1 MRGKLWLLALVLALL
16 PGCGE
21 RAGLESAPAV
31 TPEAEPVATTEVTP
45 TPDRGDLTEEEVERI
60 NEAFHYHAEA
70 EDGDITTRPVNG
82 FFLSHYAD
90 VKEMDLGTFLLY
102 YPDDRGTLEPMS
114 DDEREA
120 MDSLPCFE
128 GMNLKNLMNIVPLHR
143 ISRASVDE
151 TLTRY
156 AGITT
161 EDLTNKDGA
170 FYMPDYEVYYTFT
183 SDYGPGTFVCEGGRV
198 EGDTAVL
205 WTAERWGEGWREELT
220 LKREGEGWYIRSFLR
235 VALDREK
242 SLDTFLLGL
251 TGEEIEEVSTDWG
264 FGNVPEKE
272 QLAESIREA
281 AQNRSEEW
289 EYERE
294 GTTWGMTVYL
304 KDGTHLGLG
313 TSVAENI
320 VKTDRKGQ
328 TEYFYAPE
336 LYWLLRT
343 EYDSEERENV
353 IDQEAYETY
362 QAAVDS
368 YLTQEAWD
376 PAVRVKLTDFYARQ
390 ERAEWDAQVWVI
402 GMELTTDPPE
412 LAVKLV
418 GNGYVDS
425 KLRMY
430 PITDCGSSNLLVTM
444 DGEVLGF
451 HGVYW
456 LMEEGGLE
464 QYDTVEELRAE
475 FGK

>member
-1 MRGKLWLLALVLALL
+1 ML
-16 PGCGE
+16 
-21 RAGLESAPAV
+21 
-31 TPEAEPVATTEVTP
+31 
-45 TPDRGDLTEEEVERI
+45 
-60 NEAFHYHAEA
+60 F
-70 EDGDITTRPVNG
+70 
-82 FFLSHYAD
+82 
-90 VKEMDLGTFLLY
+90 
-102 YPDDRGTLEPMS
+102 
-114 DDEREA
+114 
-120 MDSLPCFE
+120 
-128 GMNLKNLMNIVPLHR
+128 
-143 ISRASVDE
+143 
-151 TLTRY
+151 
-156 AGITT
+156 
-161 EDLTNKDGA
+161 
-170 FYMPDYEVYYTFT
+170 
-183 SDYGPGTFVCEGGRV
+183 
-198 EGDTAVL
+198 
-205 WTAERWGEGWREELT
+205 
-220 LKREGEGWYIRSFLR
+220 RS
-235 VALDREK
+235 
-242 SLDTFLLGL
+242 
-251 TGEEIEEVSTDWG
+251 
-264 FGNVPEKE
+264 
-272 QLAESIREA
+272 EA

-313 TSVAENI
+313 TSVADNI
-320 VKTDRKGQ
+320 VKSDRKVQ
-328 TEYFYAPE
+328 TVYFYAPE